1 MLNQENKLT
10 SIKKYKTGFTA
21 GSLLLKEA
29 EALINSIEDFQAYLN
44 GQEDLDYSVIPVKSE
59 LTKRKITL
67 NLNRRFQ
74 TLKDPRFFEIFQ
86 RSESHEKNLLLFY
99 INLKYYSILAD
110 FMLET
115 VLPKWNNQDL
125 QLTTDDFQNFLFLKS
140 DTHAELD
147 DLKESSRKKM
157 AQVVLRM
164 LRELSLLNKNK
175 LQSQH
180 FEPEPL
186 QFILDNNDQWFLDA
200 ILLNNEDKNLL
211 TGL

>member
-1 MLNQENKLT
+1 MLNQGNKLT
-10 SIKKYKTGFTA
+10 AKKKYKTGFTA

-29 EALINSIEDFQAYLN
+29 EALINSIEDFQAYLD
-44 GQEDLDYSVIPVKSE
+44 GREDLDYSVIPVKSE

-74 TLKDPRFFEIFQ
+74 TLKDPRFFDIFQ
-86 RSESHEKNLLLFY
+86 RSESREKSLLLFY
-99 INLKYYSILAD
+99 ISMKYYSIIAD

-140 DTHAELD
+140 DTHSELD
-147 DLKESSRKKM
+147 DLKESSRKKL

-164 LRELSLLNKNK
+164 LREVGLLNRNK

-186 QFILDNNDQWFLDA
+186 QFILDNNDHWFLDA
-200 ILLNNEDKNLL
+200 VLLSNEHKNLL
-211 TGL
+211 TGI